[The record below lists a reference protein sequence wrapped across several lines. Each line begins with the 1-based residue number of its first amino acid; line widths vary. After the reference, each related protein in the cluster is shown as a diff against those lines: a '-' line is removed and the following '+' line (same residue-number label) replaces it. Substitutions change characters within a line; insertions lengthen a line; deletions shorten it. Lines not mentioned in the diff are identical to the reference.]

1 MSLELSRDAS
11 ETRREPLSQRLY
23 REIGDRI
30 SRGEF
35 TAGDKLPTEKQLGL
49 SYGVSRAVVRE
60 AISSLKADGMV
71 RAQQGIGVFVLGA
84 RPVPYPVTRPKFE
97 NLKEAIDLL
106 ELRTCVECEAAALAA
121 TRRTPEQLELA
132 MEAIEGMDKAVSA
145 GSSATDWDTK
155 FHRAIAAMTANPQFQ
170 ILFDMF
176 GEQLLPRTRF
186 GVNIDDAEAMR
197 AYLARVNVEHRA
209 IQTAILRRDPETARA
224 AMRMHLSNVQGRLRA
239 AFAASGER
247 G

>member
-1 MSLELSRDAS
+1 MKLAIAS
-11 ETRREPLSQRLY
+11 AAANFRSAPNFRPKR
-23 REIGDRI
+23 
-30 SRGEF
+30 
-35 TAGDKLPTEKQLGL
+35 KLGL

-60 AISSLKADGMV
+60 AISSLKADGVV
-71 RAQQGIGVFVLGA
+71 RAQQGIGVFVLGV
-84 RPVPYPVTRPKFE
+84 RSVPYPVTQPKFE

-176 GEQLLPRTRF
+176 GEQLLPRTRL
-186 GVNIDDAEAMR
+186 GVSIEDAEAMR
-197 AYLARVNVEHRA
+197 AYLARVNIEHRA
-209 IQTAILRRDPETARA
+209 ILTAISRRDPETSRA

-239 AFAASGER
+239 CRCRNRRPRLNVYRSKL
-247 G
+247 